1 MMSFLN
7 INIFI
12 FSLNLPTTF
21 YQSGFYSW
29 LEIIKNNVLI
39 AFTLSQMH
47 KTVNENKKDFLI
59 LFPTFFF
66 CPLVKTNHNPFD
78 KYVKYL

>member
-47 KTVNENKKDFLI
+47 KTVNENKKILSHPFSNLFFLSI
-59 LFPTFFF
+59 S
-66 CPLVKTNHNPFD
+66 
-78 KYVKYL
+78 